1 MKLISS
7 GPFFMFAG
15 NMFTNFLQYLPQLW
29 GDKDFANMFGEMPSV
44 FEKLVRTLVVYGFLV
59 IILRSFGR
67 RKLTQLNPFD
77 FVVLLLLSNTVQNAI
92 IGNETSL
99 PGGLLGALFLIL
111 ISNVVVALFYK
122 LSWSKRGDDLL
133 DGKTTVLIENG
144 NVKEDALK
152 KEQITQLELES
163 VAHDKGFNNLNE
175 IKNLVLERNGK
186 FFVQGKD
193 PSPEER
199 RHQILLE
206 KIEELSR
213 QVAKLKA

>member
-1 MKLISS
+1 
-7 GPFFMFAG
+7 MFVG
-15 NMFTNFLQYLPQLW
+15 NMFANFLQYLPQLW
-29 GDKDFANMFGEMPSV
+29 GDKDFAHMFGEMPSI

-111 ISNVVVALFYK
+111 ISNLVVALFYK
-122 LSWSKRGDDLL
+122 FSWSKRDDLL

-144 NVKEDALK
+144 KVKDETLK
-152 KEQITQLELES
+152 KEQITALELES
-163 VAHDKGFNNLNE
+163 VAHDKGFNDLDE
-175 IKNLVLERNGK
+175 IKNLVLEPNGK
-186 FFVQGKD
+186 FFVEGKD

-199 RHQILLE
+199 RHQILLD

-213 QVAKLKA
+213 QVAELKAHA

>member
-1 MKLISS
+1 MLV
-7 GPFFMFAG
+7 G
-15 NMFTNFLQYLPQLW
+15 NMFADFFQYLPHLW
-29 GDKDFANMFGEMPSV
+29 SDRDFANMFGEMPSI
-44 FEKLVRTLVVYGFLV
+44 FEKLVRTLLVYGFLV

-92 IGNETSL
+92 IGNETSV

-111 ISNVVVALFYK
+111 ISNLVVALFYR
-122 LSWSKRGDDLL
+122 LSWSRRGNLL

-144 NVKEDALK
+144 EIKQDTLK
-152 KEQITQLELES
+152 TEQITILELES
-163 VAHDKGFNNLNE
+163 IAHDKGFNDLKE
-175 IKNLVLERNGK
+175 IKNLVLEPNGK
-186 FFVQGKD
+186 FFVESKD
-193 PSPEER
+193 PTPEER

-213 QVAKLKA
+213 QVAELKA